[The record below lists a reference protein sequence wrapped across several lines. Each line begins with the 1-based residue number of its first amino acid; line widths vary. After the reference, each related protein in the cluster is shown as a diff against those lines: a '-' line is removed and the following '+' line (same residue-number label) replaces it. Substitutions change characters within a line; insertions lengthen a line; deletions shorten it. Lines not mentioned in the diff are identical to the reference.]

1 MLGIELLGLK
11 VAVGA
16 AYNVAER
23 YDPSQCRPYTRVA
36 VLSKIMDWIEARHN
50 RRLRFMWLTGPAGT
64 GKSAIVQT
72 IAETCYEAGLLAAS
86 FFSRIVADRNVDN
99 HLPAGSECP

>member
-50 RRLRFMWLTGPAGT
+50 RRLRFMWSSWDREVGNCTDDRRNLLRSRA
-64 GKSAIVQT
+64 
-72 IAETCYEAGLLAAS
+72 TCCKLL
-86 FFSRIVADRNVDN
+86 FSDC
-99 HLPAGSECP
+99 S